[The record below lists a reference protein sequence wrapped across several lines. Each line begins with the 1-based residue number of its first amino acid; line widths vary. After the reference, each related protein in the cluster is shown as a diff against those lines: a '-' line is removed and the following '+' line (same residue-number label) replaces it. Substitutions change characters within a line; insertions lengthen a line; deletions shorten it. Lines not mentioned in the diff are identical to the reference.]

1 MNDIMISALLPRDTF
16 SSQYDTA
23 THFWSSGGCLGN
35 TTRNTSGQCTAIE
48 AGLSQYTQVLRIEQG
63 DTRNTR
69 IIGLKVGTNPDG
81 SYQIKL
87 LGNNINYKN
96 IRKFKTYGLV
106 AGIRNTSPEYDSS
119 TENYSAQLITEPT
132 PVTNSIALGAN
143 SVSYVVSDTNFIDN
157 NYIASSDATMLSRDG
172 IDELPGLD
180 SYARGTSRNAIEACG
195 NFTSTNISGVTIT
208 TNINNTPTFGI
219 KSMAN
224 VTWNRVYEKMVISP
238 WMISGGKINPLIGY
252 TGENYQY
259 ISDSLAKIQ
268 PQANAQIK
276 IPNAARRLYFTVE
289 DSVEY
294 AAADYFLGLKYDNLH
309 ITSDY
314 DKAIAYLNTGAIP
327 DDDEYNERSTSNP
340 YPYTGEP
347 EPPGPEPGEG
357 GQIENE
363 DDHIDEGTDAN
374 YSEDTDI
381 SLTGINWY
389 YIQKDIL
396 KSFIN
401 WFWNDMT
408 DWASVVINSITGL
421 YGNMQNC
428 VISIKKM
435 HVARKYLF
443 DVHGGTSNTPDIKL
457 GRYTCSMSIAGNYL
471 QEIKSCPDKMVE
483 VGSYNL
489 PDTDNVYGFLDY
501 SPYTAISIYLPYVGI
516 VPIDTRYVRGR
527 TITVFC
533 SASYETGEIM
543 YCVKCGS
550 YKVGYYS
557 GKASIEVPFSL
568 ESGMQMASNAVNAL
582 GNIGA
587 SVAMGGALGATNLLG
602 QDISAPTNINSS
614 VTSALMR
621 YGHTKCALIIQRPQ
635 HYKLYDTAQG
645 KTVSDYAHVNG
656 YKYNCVRTCHLGEGY
671 AVFDNPHIDT
681 WNTSPTDAEVD
692 EIYSL
697 MKEGIVL

>member
-1 MNDIMISALLPRDTF
+1 MNDIMISALLPYDTF
-16 SSQYDTA
+16 SSQYDTTNHYWA
-23 THFWSSGGCLGN
+23 SGGCMGN
-35 TTRNTSGQCTAIE
+35 TSRNTSGQCTAIE
-48 AGLSQYTQVLRIEQG
+48 AGLTQYTQVLRIEQG

-87 LGNNINYKN
+87 LGNNINYSN
-96 IRKFKTYGLV
+96 IRKYKTYGLV
-106 AGIRNTSPEYDSS
+106 AGIRNTSPEYDSD
-119 TENYSAQLITEPT
+119 TGNYSAQLITDPT
-132 PVTNSIALGAN
+132 PITNNISIGTN
-143 SVSYVVSDTNFIDN
+143 TVSYIVADANFIDSHFLV
-157 NYIASSDATMLSRDG
+157 SSDATILSRDG

-180 SYARGTSRNAIEACG
+180 TYARGASRNLIEGLG
-195 NFTSTNISGVTIT
+195 NFTTSNISSARIT
-208 TNINNTPTFGI
+208 TDINNTVAFGVKNI
-219 KSMAN
+219 TQA
-224 VTWNRVYEKMVISP
+224 TLNRTYEKMVISP
-238 WMISGGKINPLIGY
+238 WLFSGGKINPLIGY

-259 ISDSLAKIQ
+259 VSDSLAKIQ
-268 PQANAQIK
+268 PQANAQVN
-276 IPNAARRLYFTVE
+276 IPNAPRRLYFEVA

-294 AAADYFLGLKYDNLH
+294 AANEYYLGLRYDNLH

-327 DDDEYNERSTSNP
+327 DDDEYNEKSTSNP

-357 GQIENE
+357 GQIANE
-363 DDHIDEGTDAN
+363 DDHIDVGTDASYDEN
-374 YSEDTDI
+374 TDI

-389 YIQKDIL
+389 FIQKDML
-396 KSFIN
+396 QSFIN

-408 DWASVVINSITGL
+408 DWGSVIINSITGL

-435 HVARKYLF
+435 HVADKFLF
-443 DVHGGTSNTPDIKL
+443 DVPGGRDNTTDIKL
-457 GRYTCSMSIAGNYL
+457 GRYTCTLSAAANHL
-471 QEIKSCPDKMVE
+471 QKILSCPDSMVS
-483 VGSYNL
+483 VGSYTL

-527 TITVFC
+527 TISVYC

-621 YGHTKCALIIQRPQ
+621 YGHTKCALIIQKPQ
-635 HYKLYDTAQG
+635 HYKLYDTEQG
-645 KTVSDYAHVNG
+645 KTVGDYAHVNG

-681 WNTSPTDAEVD
+681 WDTSPTDAEVD

>member
-1 MNDIMISALLPRDTF
+1 MNDIMISALLPLDTF
-16 SSQYDTA
+16 NSQYDTA
-23 THFWSSGGCLGN
+23 NHYWACGGCMGN
-35 TTRNTSGQCTAIE
+35 TTRNSSGQCTTIQ
-48 AGLSQYTQVLRIEQG
+48 AGLVQYTQVLRIEQG
-63 DTRNTR
+63 DTKNTR
-69 IIGLKVGTNPDG
+69 IIGLKTGTNPDG

-87 LGNNINYKN
+87 LGNNIRYSNL
-96 IRKFKTYGLV
+96 RKYKTYGLV
-106 AGIRNTSPEYDSS
+106 AGITNTAPEYDSD
-119 TENYSAQLITEPT
+119 TGNYSAQLLTTPT
-132 PVTNSIALGAN
+132 PTTNLITLRN
-143 SVSYVVSDTNFIDN
+143 NEVSYIVSDVTMIGQ
-157 NYIASSDATMLSRDG
+157 YPTSSDASLLARDG
-172 IDELPGLD
+172 IDELPALD
-180 SYARGTSRNAIEACG
+180 SYNRNTTRNIIEACG
-195 NFTSTNISGVTIT
+195 NFTASSVDAVTIT
-208 TNINNTPTFGI
+208 TNVNNTPTFGLKNI
-219 KSMAN
+219 SN
-224 VTWNRVYEKMVISP
+224 ITLNRTYEKMVVSP
-238 WMISGGKINPLIGY
+238 WLIEGGKINPLKGY
-252 TGENYQY
+252 TGDNYQY

-276 IPNAARRLYFTVE
+276 IEGASRRLYFEVPE
-289 DSVEY
+289 SVEY
-294 AAADYFLGLKYDNLH
+294 SASEYYLGLRYDNLH

-327 DDDEYNERSTSNP
+327 DDDEYNEKSTSNP
-340 YPYTGEP
+340 YPYSGEEPP
-347 EPPGPEPGEG
+347 EPPEPSE

-363 DDHIDEGTDAN
+363 DDSIDEGTDATYDEN
-374 YSEDTDI
+374 TDI
-381 SLTGINWY
+381 SLAGINWY
-389 YIQKDIL
+389 WIQKDIL
-396 KSFIN
+396 QSFIN

-408 DWASVVINSITGL
+408 DWASVIINSITGL

-435 HVARKYLF
+435 HVAEKFLF
-443 DVHGGTSNTPDIKL
+443 DLHGGRDNTTDIKL
-457 GRYTCSMSIAGNYL
+457 GRYTCTLSNAANHL
-471 QEIKSCPDKMVE
+471 QKILSCPDKMVE

-501 SPYTAISIYLPYVGI
+501 SPYTAISIYLPYIGI

-533 SASYETGEIM
+533 SASYETGEIL

-568 ESGMQMASNAVNAL
+568 ESGMQMATNAVNAL

-635 HYKLYDTAQG
+635 HYKLYDTSQG
-645 KTVSDYAHVNG
+645 KTVRNYAHAKG
-656 YKYNCVRTCHLGEGY
+656 YKYNCVHTFKAGDGY
-671 AVFDNPHIDT
+671 VEFENPHIDNWKT
-681 WNTSPTDAEVD
+681 APTENEIQ

-697 MKEGIVL
+697 MESGIVL